1 MAKMLHFGTKTVD
14 STVDFTVSTV
24 GFTVGMRGYSQMVP
38 NNFPRFSTF
47 SLVSILAHPAP
58 RTPTAGY
65 STRPL
70 QRGIVM
76 FVERTLWV
84 YVVVYIV

>member
-14 STVDFTVSTV
+14 STVDFTVKILWS
-24 GFTVGMRGYSQMVP
+24 TVGMRGYSQMVP
-38 NNFPRFSTF
+38 NIFPRFFTF
-47 SLVSILAHPAP
+47 SLVSTITYSSPKA
-58 RTPTAGY
+58 PTAGY
-65 STRPL
+65 FHWPL

-84 YVVVYIV
+84 YSLVCI